1 MMTFLFGV
9 AAFVTIGLRA
19 LQPPGTV
26 EHRFT
31 LSTAGE
37 AVATIT
43 AGCERCD
50 WGLPG
55 REAVVVRISVDGIY
69 SQHAILTRGATPAD
83 YRIMLG
89 ALRAGEHRL
98 TLERDNERSATSAGA
113 MQVTSVSVR
122 AFAEGTPEHE
132 WLSQAPFLYARPGTV
147 ERFSDIPL
155 MMWVERGTQPAQELR
170 YSVIFTH
177 EDGGTPT
184 DRLMASWGRTTD
196 IEFVFATERGPD
208 GAVREEIQAK
218 NHEILPFRGRRFG
231 AHPLLW
237 IATENNMVAD
247 AGPDAIRF
255 GLAPQLVSLQNVS
268 REAVMDSN
276 PWTYSI
282 MSAELRREGRI
293 DPAAEPGSAKVPDP
307 GRFAYLEACGNLD
320 VATLAFDVALER
332 QIGDAVE
339 WHATDRGDALF
350 RIERSGC
357 FRSAVP
363 LPAGATPNEIT
374 GVRIRAYTRPPGE
387 GEAALPA
394 GTGRVTLYRFN
405 GIFMLDERYRPRTP
419 RLLWAGLIEAR
430 GEGQAV
436 VVPIRASAHRTH

>member
-1 MMTFLFGV
+1 
-9 AAFVTIGLRA
+9 
-19 LQPPGTV
+19 
-26 EHRFT
+26 
-31 LSTAGE
+31 
-37 AVATIT
+37 
-43 AGCERCD
+43 
-50 WGLPG
+50 
-55 REAVVVRISVDGIY
+55 
-69 SQHAILTRGATPAD
+69 
-83 YRIMLG
+83 MLG
-89 ALRAGEHRL
+89 ALATGEHKL
-98 TLERDNERSATSAGA
+98 MLERDNERSAKSAGA
-113 MQVTSVSVR
+113 VRVTAVSVR

-132 WLSQAPFLYARPGTV
+132 WLAYAPFLYARPGTV

-155 MMWVERGTQPAQELR
+155 MMWVERVTPPAQGLR

-184 DRLMASWGRTTD
+184 DRLMAAWGRTTD
-196 IEFVFATERGPD
+196 IELVFATKRGPD

-218 NHEILPFRGRRFG
+218 NHEILPFRGKRFG

-237 IATENNMVAD
+237 IATDNNMVAD
-247 AGPDAIRF
+247 TGPDAIRF

-293 DPAAEPGSAKVPDP
+293 DPAAEAGSAKVADP
-307 GRFAYLEACGNLD
+307 RHFAYIEACGDLEL
-320 VATLAFDVALER
+320 ATLAFDVALQPR
-332 QIGDAVE
+332 SGGAVE
-339 WHATDRGDALF
+339 WHATDRGDPRF
-350 RIERSGC
+350 RIARSGC

-363 LPAGATPNEIT
+363 LPAGATTNAIS
-374 GVRIRAYTRPPGE
+374 GVRIRAYTRPPDE

-394 GTGRVTLYRFN
+394 GTGRVMLQRFN
-405 GIFMLDERYRPRTP
+405 GIFMLDERYRPGAP

-436 VVPIRASAHRTH
+436 AVPVRASAHRTH